1 MDLKTKLKR
10 LLESAFVGAEVKL
23 EPAGA
28 GKVGGFLIWKDF
40 VGKDQIDRQRSLR
53 AVVQNGLSAEELLR
67 LSAILTVTPDE
78 VAVMDRG

>member
-1 MDLKTKLKR
+1 MKLRR
-10 LLESAFVGAEVKL
+10 LLETAFVGAEVKL

-40 VGKDQIDRQRSLR
+40 VGQDQIDRQWRLR
-53 AVVQNGLSAEELLR
+53 EGVQNGLTAEERLR
-67 LSAILTVTPDE
+67 LSDILTVTPDE